1 MKDQITR
8 ISLDVLLGLR
18 LGVGNA
24 RMVEYGDYIK
34 NLIEAKEAGLDV
46 NLLPMPLLSDRVAIG
61 MEAGLSARS
70 EGGVNGGVTW
80 QIVELGGSFSREQQQ
95 GIKIKTDMEFMSVGA
110 PDLGKMQALS
120 VEELK
125 KLLEVVETNS

>member
-1 MKDQITR
+1 MKDQITK
-8 ISLDVLLGLR
+8 IALDVLLGLR

-46 NLLPMPLLSDRVAIG
+46 NMLPMPLLSDNVAIG

-95 GIKIKTDMEFMSVGA
+95 GIKIKTDMSFKSIGS
-110 PDLGKMQALS
+110 PDLTKMQALS

-125 KLLEVVETNS
+125 KLLEVVELES